1 MKEKI
6 ETIVYFFIC
15 VLTVIGMSYIV
26 ITCNKDSNIIFGILF
41 MLLLSLYCLC
51 LKSIKSNGVF
61 WIGVTCVG
69 MGTIFLTLGILLIQ
83 QLILFSVPIFF
94 AGIINLIGGVVIKH
108 I

>member
-26 ITCNKDSNIIFGILF
+26 ITCNKDSNIIFGIL
-41 MLLLSLYCLC
+41 LLSLYCLC
-51 LKSIKSNGVF
+51 LKNIKSNGVF
-61 WIGVTCVG
+61 WIGVTCIS
-69 MGTIFLTLGILLIQ
+69 MGTIFLILGILLTQ
-83 QLILFSVPIFF
+83 QLILFSVPILV
-94 AGIINLIGGVVIKH
+94 AGMINLIGGVIIEH